1 MCALL
6 SHVKAASRRHA
17 LLAIAASAASVCGC
31 RAFLPTQNENTT
43 DCRQVCIVFLFI
55 LLLLLTS
62 WKKAYYTSKYNMPF
76 YSGLPRPFDKS
87 RISPH
92 LPGTGR
98 PSPAQEAGPTGLR
111 PVVAVTITQRW
122 CRYPEWTASPQDP
135 EHTCHL
141 HMPAM

>member
-1 MCALL
+1 MEASCSMALL
-6 SHVKAASRRHA
+6 SQVSTSYPRVPRDSFART
-17 LLAIAASAASVCGC
+17 
-31 RAFLPTQNENTT
+31 RAFLPTQNGNTT

-92 LPGTGR
+92 LPENDR

-141 HMPAM
+141 HMPAR